1 MALDPGQVPDV
12 AQRIL
17 AMREQEQFR
26 LNRICA
32 YMRGHHDS
40 VYVPNGAKNEYKWLL
55 RRSVVNFLPL
65 VVSVIS
71 ENLHVDGYLPTNP
84 EGEVSDPAVSG
95 SNVAGPDPADP
106 WSIFHANRMQARQH
120 ALHRAVAKYGVAYTV
135 VLPGTMA
142 GADGSTVPQPV
153 IRPVSP
159 RRITALYADDVDDEW
174 PVYAVEERLIRSDKG
189 AVRMV
194 WLYDDENRYTLVGKE
209 NESALYWPGQDSS
222 LMTAG
227 WLDAP
232 DAMPVIEG
240 HGLGV
245 CPVVRFLHDLD
256 LDGEMDVSGEAEP
269 LIPLQDQINTTTF
282 NLLMAQQYAA
292 FRQRWVTRSEEHT

>member
-1 MALDPGQVPDV
+1 MALDPDQVPDV

-17 AMREQEQFR
+17 AMREREQVR
-26 LNRICA
+26 LERISA
-32 YMRGHHDS
+32 YMRGYHDS
-40 VYVPNGAKNEYKWLL
+40 VYVPHGAKNEYKWLL

-120 ALHRAVAKYGVAYTV
+120 ALHRTVAKYGVAYTV

-174 PVYAVEERLIRSDKG
+174 PVFGFWTPAAGACTSLSTSSSTSSMRAVLLSTWLYSALGLTSRRRARL
-189 AVRMV
+189 RMV
-194 WLYDDENRYTLVGKE
+194 
-209 NESALYWPGQDSS
+209 SASGPCSASSSRAAASTRAWVRPARWPGLRRCCTLITVQCPAKLYSVQLTKLGGSDDQDR
-222 LMTAG
+222 
-227 WLDAP
+227 
-232 DAMPVIEG
+232 PV
-240 HGLGV
+240 
-245 CPVVRFLHDLD
+245 P
-256 LDGEMDVSGEAEP
+256 
-269 LIPLQDQINTTTF
+269 
-282 NLLMAQQYAA
+282 
-292 FRQRWVTRSEEHT
+292 FRPRRPPRRD